1 LSSPTSL
8 APARPGSRLA
18 RLAFRVTAIVE
29 ACTWVGLL
37 IGMAVKYL
45 GSGNEAGVHL
55 FGPLHGAA
63 FVAYVLATLWAAVR
77 LGWSPGVTLLGLAAS
92 IPPLATWGF
101 EAWAMRTGRLDA
113 DPTSSRARTISP

>member
-101 EAWAMRTGRLDA
+101 EAWAMRTGRLD